1 MSGSA
6 RTTIRPEELYE
17 RMLLTLAEERPAH
30 DMLHAAA
37 GRQAHPTRVSTPFH
51 HRDVHDSYEFA
62 VIVEGSARVATA
74 TKVFELSPGK
84 VLLIEPGVEH
94 DESPGDPPAQ
104 YVGFWCHIHDTMA
117 RLYRTR
123 YVPPR
128 TWRSGPAL
136 EAGGRTGLESIV
148 RAITHELE
156 QQEWNWLSSARALL
170 VYLTSILIRRLRRG
184 TSLRLRAS
192 ESPTISADTRTWRV
206 IQAALRH
213 CDANFRRPLRLA
225 DVASAVGYSPSHLS
239 RLISTHLGHSLSEHI
254 RNLRMTAGKH
264 LLETTDLA
272 IGEIAHSLGYSDP
285 AYFSHAF
292 SRATGLSPR
301 AYRRRMGIP

>member
-1 MSGSA
+1 MSS
-6 RTTIRPEELYE
+6 TTGTRVRPEELYE
-17 RMLLTLAEERPAH
+17 GMLLTLSEERAAE

-37 GRQAHPTRVSTPFH
+37 GRQGRPTRVSTPFR
-51 HRDVHDSYEFA
+51 HRDVHDSYELA
-62 VIVEGSARVATA
+62 VVTEGSARVATP
-74 TKVFELSPGK
+74 TEVFELAPGK
-84 VLLIEPGVEH
+84 LLLIEPGVEH
-94 DESPGDPPAQ
+94 DESPGDPPGQ
-104 YVGFWCHIHDTMA
+104 YVGFWCHIQDTMA

-123 YVPPR
+123 YSPPK

-148 RAITHELE
+148 RAVTHELE
-156 QQEWNWLSSARALL
+156 SQEWNWLDSSHALL

-184 TSLRLRAS
+184 ASLRLRAS
-192 ESPTISADTRTWRV
+192 ESPTISADARTWRV
-206 IQAALRH
+206 IQAALRY

-239 RLISTHLGHSLSEHI
+239 RLISTHLGHSLSDHV

-301 AYRRRMGIP
+301 AYRRRMGLP